1 MIDVNIDRESS
12 VALHHQVAAEIR
24 RAISEGEAKPGDRL
38 PPAVD
43 FAAVLGVNKNTVIRA
58 LRILRD
64 GGILDFTRGRGVRVV
79 ATAERSKVLT
89 KLDEML
95 HYASQFGYQ
104 PDDVISMIQARV

>member
-1 MIDVNIDRESS
+1 MILEGAFDRRYGLA
-12 VALHHQVAAEIR
+12 ALCDAVI
-24 RAISEGEAKPGDRL
+24 AISF
-38 PPAVD
+38 AV
-43 FAAVLGVNKNTVIRA
+43 VVIRA

-64 GGILDFTRGRGVRVV
+64 EGILDFTRGRGVRVV

-104 PDDVISMIQARV
+104 PDDVISMIQRGSDLSPTLAPRDHRAP